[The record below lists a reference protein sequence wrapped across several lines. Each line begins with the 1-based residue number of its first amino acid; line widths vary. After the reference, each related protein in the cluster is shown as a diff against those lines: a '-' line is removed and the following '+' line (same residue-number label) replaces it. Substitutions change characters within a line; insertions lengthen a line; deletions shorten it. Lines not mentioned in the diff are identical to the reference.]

1 MTKER
6 QMLKEHQDDKKNIL
20 MKKHQ
25 DVSCS
30 SQSTKCHPELVSGSF
45 FSTQIYLITK
55 SFGATVNKLRTASLM
70 RFAIYELFIVYK

>member
-1 MTKER
+1 
-6 QMLKEHQDDKKNIL
+6 MLKEHQDDKKKHPDEKTSGCQLLITIQLNVIL
-20 MKKHQ
+20 NLFQ
-25 DVSCS
+25 D
-30 SQSTKCHPELVSGSF
+30 LF